1 MRVERALQ
9 ILVVSKAKSLVP
21 AHSLIAY
28 HRQFEYSDALA
39 FLEEWN
45 HGGDFPI
52 GILSLVV

>member
-9 ILVVSKAKSLVP
+9 ILVVSKAKCLVP

-45 HGGDFPI
+45 HGGDFSI
-52 GILSLVV
+52 GILRLVV